1 MTKELMAYQ
10 VFIFAFSGIRRTH
23 VKECT
28 KFMWF

>member
-10 VFIFAFSGIRRTH
+10 VLIFVFFGIRRTH

-28 KFMWF
+28 KFM